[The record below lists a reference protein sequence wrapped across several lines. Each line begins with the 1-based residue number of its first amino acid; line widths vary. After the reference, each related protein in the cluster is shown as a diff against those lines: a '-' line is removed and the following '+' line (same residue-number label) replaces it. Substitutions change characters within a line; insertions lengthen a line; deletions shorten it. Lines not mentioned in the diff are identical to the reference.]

1 MKKIVNTLKRDWIV
15 LIIIILQFVLGAY
28 FYKSLP
34 NKIPIPIHWNG
45 NGEADSYA
53 GTLYGIF
60 SVPLISFGIYI
71 LFIILPFIDPKREN
85 YKKFNSTYNYLK
97 YILIIFLFI
106 IEGIT
111 ILASTKSSFD
121 TAILVKIMG
130 SLLLILIGNVM
141 GRFKHNYF
149 VGIKTPWTLASEE
162 VWRKTHRMAA
172 PVWVIGGIINMFI
185 SFTRI
190 NLNIITPII
199 IVIIAVIPM
208 VYSYIIYHKM
218 SKGI

>member
-34 NKIPIPIHWNG
+34 NKIPIHWNG
-45 NGEADSYA
+45 NGEVDSYA
-53 GTLYGIF
+53 GKLYGLF
-60 SVPLISFGIYI
+60 SIPLISFGIYI
-71 LFIILPFIDPKREN
+71 LFIILPLIDPKGKN
-85 YKKFNSTYNYLK
+85 YKKFNPTYNYLK